1 MGAKF
6 FPSGN
11 TGVQMGGWFNKK
23 INNISDYKGLKM
35 RIPGLGGE
43 VVKAAGGNV
52 VNLPGGEIP
61 PALQSGA
68 LDATEWVGP
77 YNDVSLGLQNAAR
90 YYFYPGWH
98 EPGPTIQMIINKDAW
113 ETLPDDLKALIE
125 LTCQAINLD
134 MQSEYN
140 YGNAMKLQQL
150 ESDPNIEVR
159 PFPEDVLA
167 LLYKLS
173 VEVINELSAK
183 DEWSAR
189 IQKSFF
195 DFMKVSVRNQQISE
209 QAFLNVRSTLL

>member
-1 MGAKF
+1 
-6 FPSGN
+6 
-11 TGVQMGGWFNKK
+11 
-23 INNISDYKGLKM
+23 
-35 RIPGLGGE
+35 
-43 VVKAAGGNV
+43 
-52 VNLPGGEIP
+52 
-61 PALQSGA
+61 
-68 LDATEWVGP
+68 
-77 YNDVSLGLQNAAR
+77 
-90 YYFYPGWH
+90 
-98 EPGPTIQMIINKDAW
+98 MIINKDAW

-125 LTCQAINLD
+125 LACQAINLD

-159 PFPEDVLA
+159 PFPDDVLA

-209 QAFLNVRSTLL
+209 QAFLNVRSNLL